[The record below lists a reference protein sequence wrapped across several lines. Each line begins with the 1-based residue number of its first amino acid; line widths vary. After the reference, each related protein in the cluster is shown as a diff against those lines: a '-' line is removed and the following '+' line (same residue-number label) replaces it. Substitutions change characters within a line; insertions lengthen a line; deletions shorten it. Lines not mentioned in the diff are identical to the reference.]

1 MNWSGRRVLVTG
13 AGGFIGSH
21 LTEELTRLGAT
32 TRALVHYNA
41 LGSSGWLDS
50 SAVRDDVEVIA
61 GDICDPDVAR
71 RIMEDVD
78 VVFHLAALIA
88 IPYSYR
94 APFSY
99 LRTNAEGT
107 MNLLLA
113 ARASNVERF
122 VHTSTSEVY
131 GSAVY
136 VPIDEGH
143 PLQAQSPY
151 AASKIAADKLA
162 EACHW
167 SFGLPVV
174 TIRPFNTFGPRQS
187 ARAVVPTI
195 VAQCLAG
202 DVVRL
207 GNQWPKRDLNYVSN
221 TVDGFIRG
229 ATAPEAVGQTIN
241 LGSGCEVT
249 IGELVQMVA
258 KIVGWPVRVEEDGE
272 RKRRQGS
279 EVERLLAANGLA
291 MTLLGWKPRVTL
303 EEGLHLTIDWIR
315 EHITTYRPGVYT
327 I

>member
-1 MNWSGRRVLVTG
+1 
-13 AGGFIGSH
+13 
-21 LTEELTRLGAT
+21 
-32 TRALVHYNA
+32 
-41 LGSSGWLDS
+41 
-50 SAVRDDVEVIA
+50 
-61 GDICDPDVAR
+61 
-71 RIMEDVD
+71 MEDVD